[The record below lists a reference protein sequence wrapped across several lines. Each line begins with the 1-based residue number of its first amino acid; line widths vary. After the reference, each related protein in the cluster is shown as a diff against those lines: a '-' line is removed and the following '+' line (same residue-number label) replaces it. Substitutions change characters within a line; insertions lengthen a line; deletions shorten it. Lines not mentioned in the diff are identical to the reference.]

1 MNITFA
7 GQKGGTGK
15 TTLSFLVAETLS
27 LVGKSVAVKDDDPQ
41 GSLREIVEDL
51 SGRNL
56 TNLEVW
62 EEENANGYDFVI
74 VDTLPR
80 LASHVLK
87 KAIRETDCLILPL
100 MPSMVDIR
108 ATVPLV
114 GIINE
119 ELHESAKA
127 RIVWNRVKQGTRI
140 SNELGNLGNMV
151 GIPALSVSLPDRVAY
166 SYSVFQGYQGLTSD
180 ELDPVHQIALE
191 ILNL

>member
-27 LVGKSVAVKDDDPQ
+27 LVGKSVAIKDDDPQ

-51 SGRNL
+51 SSRNL
-56 TNLEVW
+56 TSLEIW
-62 EEENANGYDFVI
+62 EEENANTYDFVI

-108 ATVPLV
+108 ATIPLV
-114 GIINE
+114 EIIN
-119 ELHESAKA
+119 
-127 RIVWNRVKQGTRI
+127 
-140 SNELGNLGNMV
+140 NEL
-151 GIPALSVSLPDRVAY
+151 R
-166 SYSVFQGYQGLTSD
+166 
-180 ELDPVHQIALE
+180 
-191 ILNL
+191 